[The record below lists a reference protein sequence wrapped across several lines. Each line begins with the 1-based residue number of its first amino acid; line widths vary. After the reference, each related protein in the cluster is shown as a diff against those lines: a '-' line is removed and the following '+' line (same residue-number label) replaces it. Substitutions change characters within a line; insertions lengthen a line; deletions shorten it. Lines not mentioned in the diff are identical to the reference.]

1 MTRYGPND
9 ALCNGIAHHPMG
21 ASFPLNSDAV
31 IKTCHCLLCPSNIL
45 LILSNVLFRFRGI
58 FPSKVEG
65 WTL

>member
-1 MTRYGPND
+1 
-9 ALCNGIAHHPMG
+9 MG

-31 IKTCHCLLCPSNIL
+31 IKTCHCLLCPSDIL